1 MRAALFHEFQGSIDV
16 ETVADPSPP
25 ADGVVMKVMANG
37 VCRSDWHAW
46 MGHDPDI
53 KSLPHVPGHECAG
66 IIEAVGPE
74 VRNWKPGMRA
84 IIPVVSGCGHCGY
97 CLDGQHQVCPDQYQP
112 GFSGWGSFAEYVAVP
127 YADANLVPLP
137 EEISFEVG
145 GSLGCRFTTA
155 FRVVAQQADVK
166 PGQWIAIHACGGVG
180 LSAIVI
186 AEAMGANVIAIDID
200 DDKLALAKEAGAI
213 HTINGMKINDV
224 PEAIMDL
231 SGGGTH
237 VSVDALGSPLTCR
250 NSILSLRRQGRHIQ
264 VGLLLGG
271 ENNPPLPMD
280 RVVAHE
286 LEIIGSHAMAG
297 HTFPDMMAMV
307 TSGKVKPEKLIKH
320 RVTLAEGAKVL
331 EKLGEFPE
339 TGVTMITEF

>member
-1 MRAALFHEFQGSIDV
+1 MRAALFHEFQGPIEV
-16 ETVADPSPP
+16 ETVPDPTPP

-46 MGHDPDI
+46 MGHDDDI

-74 VRNWKPGMRA
+74 VKNWKPGMRV
-84 IIPVVSGCGHCGY
+84 IVPVVSGCGSCGY
-97 CLDGQHQVCPDQYQP
+97 CRSGQHQICPDQFQP
-112 GFSGWGSFAEYVAVP
+112 GFTGWGAFAEYVAVP
-127 YADANLVPLP
+127 YADANLVELP
-137 EEISFEVG
+137 ESVSFEVG

-155 FRVVAQQADVK
+155 FRTIVQRGKVM
-166 PGQWIAIHACGGVG
+166 PGQWVAIHACGGVG
-180 LSAIVI
+180 LSAIII
-186 AEAMGANVIAIDID
+186 AEAMGANVIAVDID
-200 DDKLALAKEAGAI
+200 DDKLSLASTAGAA
-213 HTINGMKINDV
+213 HTINGLKTNDV
-224 PEAIMDL
+224 AESIRDL
-231 SGGGTH
+231 SGGGAH

-271 ENNPPLPMD
+271 ENNPSLPMD
-280 RVVAHE
+280 RVIAHE

-307 TSGKVKPEKLIKH
+307 TSKKVQPEKLIKH
-320 RVTLAEGAKVL
+320 RVNLAEGGKVL
-331 EKLGEFPE
+331 EKMGEFPD

>member
-16 ETVADPSPP
+16 DNVPDPSPP

-46 MGHDPDI
+46 MGHDDDI

-66 IIEAVGPE
+66 IIEAVGPD

-112 GFSGWGSFAEYVAVP
+112 GFTGWGSFAEYVAVP

-137 EEISFEVG
+137 EEVSFEVG

-155 FRVVAQQADVK
+155 FRVIAQQAEVK
-166 PGQWIAIHACGGVG
+166 PGQWVAIHACGGVG

-200 DDKLALAKEAGAI
+200 DDKLALAKEAGAA
-213 HTINGMKINDV
+213 HTINGLKTNDV

-231 SGGGTH
+231 SSGGTH

-307 TSGKVKPEKLIKH
+307 TSGKVKPEKLIKQ
-320 RVTLAEGAKVL
+320 RVNLAEGAKVL
-331 EKLGEFPE
+331 EQLGEFTE